1 MTERRGLTVFF
12 TDGTKMQLDYPK
24 QAPNDIATLL
34 KVKEILASRQLLV
47 ECDGVLLLFPFENIK
62 YIEAHPAPR
71 DLPGYTIKAATVAG
85 ATV

>member
-71 DLPGYTIKAATVAG
+71 DLPGYTIKGATVAG

>member
-1 MTERRGLTVFF
+1 MTERRGLTVYF

-71 DLPGYTIKAATVAG
+71 DLPGYTIKGATVAG

>member
-1 MTERRGLTVFF
+1 MLRQPGSKYEIGRSS
-12 TDGTKMQLDYPK
+12 
-24 QAPNDIATLL
+24 TLL

-71 DLPGYTIKAATVAG
+71 DLPGYTIKGATVAG

>member
-1 MTERRGLTVFF
+1 MKERRGLTIFF

-24 QAPNDIATLL
+24 QTPNDVATLL

-62 YIEAHPAPR
+62 YIEAHPAPK
-71 DLPGYTIKAATVAG
+71 DLPGYTIRGASVAG
-85 ATV
+85 ATL